1 MANTNTANK
10 NVFINFISEK
20 MLHLQTNKADGRQFY
35 SVSIACPASAN
46 KFGTIAVTEKQVFAA
61 TKTKGTQVVDGFK
74 NLLLGRPEKTRKV
87 SILNADGSY
96 GTVEMT
102 NAEILQ
108 AFDAEREAYKAQAQ
122 VPAQA

>member
-1 MANTNTANK
+1 MANTNTAK
-10 NVFINFISEK
+10 NVFINFISDK
-20 MLHLQTNKADGRQFY
+20 MLHLQTNKSDGRNFY

-61 TKTKGTQVVDGFK
+61 TKNKGTEVVDGFK
-74 NLLLGRPEKTRKV
+74 NVLLGRPDKMRKV
-87 SILNADGSY
+87 SILNADSTY
-96 GTVEMT
+96 GTVEMS
-102 NAEILQ
+102 NADILK